1 LSTANGGTLLQIFDR
16 LEALVHAEDASAAA
30 GEARSLLAEI
40 DRRGSE
46 MISAA
51 VDDFLIDMLTL
62 AFVAEAFGGG
72 PLEAARRL
80 AQKRLSKIKL
90 LSVVLP
96 A

>member
-1 LSTANGGTLLQIFDR
+1 MLLQIFDR

-30 GEARSLLAEI
+30 REARLLLAEI

-46 MISAA
+46 IISAA

-62 AFVAEAFGGG
+62 AFVAEAFEGGA
-72 PLEAARRL
+72 LEATRRL
-80 AQKRLSKIKL
+80 AQKRLSKIRL

>member
-1 LSTANGGTLLQIFDR
+1 
-16 LEALVHAEDASAAA
+16 
-30 GEARSLLAEI
+30 
-40 DRRGSE
+40 

-72 PLEAARRL
+72 TLEAARRL

-90 LSVVLP
+90 LSVALP
-96 A
+96 V

>member
-1 LSTANGGTLLQIFDR
+1 
-16 LEALVHAEDASAAA
+16 
-30 GEARSLLAEI
+30 
-40 DRRGSE
+40 
-46 MISAA
+46 MISAV

-62 AFVAEAFGGG
+62 AFVAETFGGG
-72 PLEAARRL
+72 ALEAARRL